1 MSRPSSSNSARVR
14 RSVTSPNSANPESIA
29 PSPTARVTRP
39 PDRLS
44 SVAVSLANFHGRIR
58 DSGVNM
64 VPRRMRSVRIAAAVR
79 QIQASTPQT
88 GSQTKNPSQ
97 PARSA
102 SSAVSAAVRA
112 SPRGSTKPYLICG
125 SFRPGDATDGRR
137 HGRRHKMTRIAARW
151 VGRGAP
157 MEEDRRTKPG
167 ATPGQDPRE
176 IDQERTGERAL
187 DELAEQD
194 RLTHPQE
201 RTRGLGTSSDAPGR
215 DLGDL
220 EDAPEQ
226 SELRD
231 ES

>member
-1 MSRPSSSNSARVR
+1 
-14 RSVTSPNSANPESIA
+14 
-29 PSPTARVTRP
+29 
-39 PDRLS
+39 
-44 SVAVSLANFHGRIR
+44 
-58 DSGVNM
+58 
-64 VPRRMRSVRIAAAVR
+64 
-79 QIQASTPQT
+79 
-88 GSQTKNPSQ
+88 
-97 PARSA
+97 
-102 SSAVSAAVRA
+102 
-112 SPRGSTKPYLICG
+112 
-125 SFRPGDATDGRR
+125 
-137 HGRRHKMTRIAARW
+137 MTRIVAGW
-151 VGRGAP
+151 VGRSGP

-226 SELRD
+226 TELRD

>member
-1 MSRPSSSNSARVR
+1 MSDVQIPPQDDEDR
-14 RSVTSPNSANPESIA
+14 RA
-29 PSPTARVTRP
+29 
-39 PDRLS
+39 
-44 SVAVSLANFHGRIR
+44 
-58 DSGVNM
+58 
-64 VPRRMRSVRIAAAVR
+64 
-79 QIQASTPQT
+79 
-88 GSQTKNPSQ
+88 
-97 PARSA
+97 
-102 SSAVSAAVRA
+102 
-112 SPRGSTKPYLICG
+112 
-125 SFRPGDATDGRR
+125 
-137 HGRRHKMTRIAARW
+137 MTRIVAGW
-151 VGRGAP
+151 VGRSGP

-176 IDQERTGERAL
+176 IDQERTGESAL

-226 SELRD
+226 TELRD